1 MGMLALINKNKQEK
15 KDKYELLASVKITD
29 VKGYLQK
36 EYDRASEREDLIK
49 DLEKEIARLKEIEI
63 KYGALLVVQEKT
75 QERIEKQDSRIKELK
90 ETINDYQDRLKL
102 SNSKNTDIRINA
114 ENKLKEKDNEI
125 KDLKQQI
132 KELTTKK
139 RGRK

>member
-102 SNSKNTDIRINA
+102 SNSKITDIRINA

>member
-63 KYGALLVVQEKT
+63 KYGALLVIQEKT

-102 SNSKNTDIRINA
+102 SNSKNTDIRINV